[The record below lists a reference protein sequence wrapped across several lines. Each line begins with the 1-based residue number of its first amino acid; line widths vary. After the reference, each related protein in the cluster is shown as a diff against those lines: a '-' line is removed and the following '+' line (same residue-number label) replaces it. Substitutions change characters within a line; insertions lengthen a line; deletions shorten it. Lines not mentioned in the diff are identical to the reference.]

1 MKAMLRDLSLNT
13 VCEGA
18 ACPNISECFNKGTA
32 TFMILGNNCTR
43 NCRFCNIDNG
53 RPSIVDDKEPDNIA
67 EAVVRLGLK
76 HVVITSVTRDDLSDG
91 GSTQFANTIKA
102 IRTQNKNVK
111 IEVLIPDFNGSLS
124 SLKTVLDA
132 SPDILN
138 HNLET
143 VSRIYSEVRPQGDF
157 FQSLD
162 VLRAAKKI
170 AKTRIYTKSGLMV
183 GLGETEEEV
192 VSVMLDL
199 KLADCDF
206 LSIGQYLSPSKEHY
220 PVKEY
225 IEPKIFDYYKDKA
238 MELGFLSVASAP
250 YVRSSYLADEY
261 WDRIL
266 STTTCAGD
274 LTLKEF

>member
-43 NCRFCNIDNG
+43 NCKFCNIKNDLPLPVDNL
-53 RPSIVDDKEPDNIA
+53 EPEHIG

-102 IRTQNKNVK
+102 IRMQNKNVK

-143 VSRIYSEVRPQGDF
+143 VPRIYPKVRPQGDF

-162 VLRAAKKI
+162 LLIAAKKI

-192 VSVMLDL
+192 VSAMLDL
-199 KLADCDF
+199 KMADCDF

-225 IEPKIFDYYKDKA
+225 ISLPTFYFYKQKA
-238 MELGFLSVASAP
+238 EEIGFLSVASAP
-250 YVRSSYLADEY
+250 YVRSSYLAEEY
-261 WDRIL
+261 I
-266 STTTCAGD
+266 
-274 LTLKEF
+274 K